1 MARTWKDVRAEARAT
16 GKLDEERMAELG
28 RRMRAEVRAYR
39 LVEIRETL
47 GLNQSDV
54 AERLGVS
61 RSLVSRIERG
71 EMDDA
76 EIATIRAYLDVLGCE
91 LEIVATFGD
100 ERITVG

>member
-1 MARTWKDVRAEARAT
+1 MTRNWKDIRAEARAT
-16 GKLDEERMAELG
+16 GKLNEERMAELG

-47 GLNQSDV
+47 GLSQSDV

-61 RSLVSRIERG
+61 LSLVARIERG

-76 EIATIRAYLDVLGCE
+76 EIGTIRAYLDVLGGE
-91 LEIVATFGD
+91 LEIVAKFGD
-100 ERITVG
+100 ERILIG